1 MPKVYPTFGD
11 SVYAI
16 HLFRGNILKLN
27 GNFTINAPRQRVWDT
42 LNDVDSLRSIIP
54 GASSLTE
61 TAPDEYSASITA
73 GVGPVKGNFQGK
85 VVIRDRD
92 EPRYY
97 RLLIEGR
104 ARQGWMKGDGSVE
117 LTESTPDT
125 TEVSVQGDF
134 QVGGLIARVG
144 QRMLSGVS
152 NQMMQS
158 FFRDLERIASGK

>member
-1 MPKVYPTFGD
+1 MIV
-11 SVYAI
+11 
-16 HLFRGNILKLN
+16 
-27 GNFTINAPRQRVWDT
+27 
-42 LNDVDSLRSIIP
+42 
-54 GASSLTE
+54 
-61 TAPDEYSASITA
+61 

-85 VVIRDRD
+85 VAIKDRD

-97 RLLIEGR
+97 RLLVEGK

-117 LTESTPDT
+117 LTESTPET
-125 TEVSVQGDF
+125 TEVDVQGDF

-158 FFRDLERIASGK
+158 FFKDLERLASGK

>member
-1 MPKVYPTFGD
+1 MN
-11 SVYAI
+11 
-16 HLFRGNILKLN
+16 RNNNLKIS
-27 GNFTINAPRQRVWDT
+27 GNFTIKAPRQRVWEV
-42 LNDVDSLRSIIP
+42 LNDVESLKSIIP
-54 GASSLTE
+54 GAQSLTE
-61 TAPDEYSASITA
+61 TAPDEYSASMIV

-85 VVIRDRD
+85 VAIKDRD

-97 RLLIEGR
+97 RLLVEGK

-117 LTESTPDT
+117 LTESTPET
-125 TEVSVQGDF
+125 TEVDVQGDF

-158 FFRDLERIASGK
+158 FFKDLERLALGK